1 MDDKITSADYAEHSA
16 AADYGES
23 PQDVG
28 EVVDAPGEGELEGG
42 MDPELAE
49 LQKRML
55 EMEKEAQRLR
65 ELEENLTKEPKAGE
79 QAAEEDDV
87 DSRSIYI
94 GNVDYVTTPDEL
106 QEHFK
111 GSGAINRVTI
121 LCDKFTGHPKGYAYV
136 EFVTTD
142 AVTKAQLLDGSM
154 LHGRPLKVD
163 PKRTNM
169 PGMNRGRGRG
179 RGRGGFHGYP
189 PRGRGAYR
197 GRGRGVAYYA
207 PY

>member
-87 DSRSIYI
+87 DSR
-94 GNVDYVTTPDEL
+94 
-106 QEHFK
+106 
-111 GSGAINRVTI
+111 
-121 LCDKFTGHPKGYAYV
+121 
-136 EFVTTD
+136 
-142 AVTKAQLLDGSM
+142 
-154 LHGRPLKVD
+154 
-163 PKRTNM
+163 
-169 PGMNRGRGRG
+169 
-179 RGRGGFHGYP
+179 
-189 PRGRGAYR
+189 
-197 GRGRGVAYYA
+197 
-207 PY
+207 